1 MTTGVST
8 SSRVPFQMTTARW
21 FNAALA
27 VFVVAVIIFGGAT
40 QSAFLTTDN
49 LIAVVRAAALIGI
62 AAVGMTFI
70 TLSGNFVSLSTEQ
83 TAIISAILFA
93 MALGAG
99 WSLWP
104 AVLVTVVVAGA
115 LGLVQGYIVSL
126 GLNSIV
132 TSLGAGAAI
141 FGLANVITN
150 NRTIQ
155 ARSTVADWL
164 GTSRPLGIPIQ
175 VWIFLGLTVITMVV
189 LKKTTFGRRVTLV
202 GSNRDAARSSGIPVG
217 RVVTWSFIIASTFA
231 SICGVLLVA
240 QVGQAKVLNFEG
252 FNIDV
257 VAAVLVGGTAIQGG
271 EGSTLR
277 TALGAIAIALLAN
290 YMLLSQFEYGT
301 RLAIT
306 GLVVGV
312 AVIAFNWVRGR
323 SSS

>member
-1 MTTGVST
+1 MTATDTAV
-8 SSRVPFQMTTARW
+8 RQPRLEMTRSRW
-21 FNAALA
+21 FNVGLTALI
-27 VFVVAVIIFGGAT
+27 VVVIVFGGIT
-40 QSAFLTTDN
+40 QEQFLTTDN

-99 WSLWP
+99 WDLWP
-104 AVLVTVVVAGA
+104 AVAVVLVVSVVLGA
-115 LGLVQGYIVSL
+115 LQGWIVSL

-141 FGLANVITN
+141 FGLANVITD

-175 VWIFLGLTVITMVV
+175 VWIFLALTAVTMIV
-189 LKKTTFGRRVTLV
+189 LTKTNFGRRVRLV
-202 GSNRDAARSSGIPVG
+202 GANRDTAKASGIRVG
-217 RVVTWSFIIASTFA
+217 RTVIYSFLIASSFA
-231 SICGVLLVA
+231 ALCGILLVA
-240 QVGQAKVLNFEG
+240 QVGQAKVLNFQG

-271 EGSTLR
+271 QGSTLR
-277 TALGAIAIALLAN
+277 TALGAIAIALLTN

-301 RLAIT
+301 RLVIT
-306 GLVVGV
+306 GIVVGA
-312 AVIAFNWVRGR
+312 AVLAFNWVRGR
-323 SSS
+323 ST

>member
-1 MTTGVST
+1 MSSTTAT
-8 SSRVPFQMTTARW
+8 AEAPRFQMTRARW
-21 FNAALA
+21 FNVALA
-27 VFVVAVIIFGGAT
+27 VIVLIVIIIGGAT
-40 QSAFLTTDN
+40 QSQFLTTDN
-49 LIAVVRAAALIGI
+49 FIAVLRAAALIGI

-99 WSLWP
+99 WSLLP
-104 AVLVTVVVAGA
+104 AVIMVIAVSLV
-115 LGLVQGYIVSL
+115 LGLLQGFIVSL

-141 FGLANVITN
+141 FGIANVITD
-150 NRTIQ
+150 NRTVQ
-155 ARSTVADWL
+155 ARSTVADFL
-164 GTSRPLGIPIQ
+164 GSSRPLGIPIQ
-175 VWIFLGLTVITMVV
+175 VWIFLLLTLITMIV
-189 LKKTTFGRRVTLV
+189 LRKTNFGRRVTLV
-202 GSNRDAARSSGIPVG
+202 GSNRNTAKASGIRVG
-217 RVVTWSFIIASTFA
+217 RTIIYSFLIASSFA
-231 SICGVLLVA
+231 ALCGILLVA

-277 TALGAIAIALLAN
+277 TALGAIAIALLSN
-290 YMLLSQFEYGT
+290 YMLLAQFEYGT

-306 GLVVGV
+306 GAVVGI
-312 AVIAFNWVRGR
+312 AVIAFNWVRQR
-323 SSS
+323 SS

>member
-1 MTTGVST
+1 MMTTQVVGVTSRFSMS
-8 SSRVPFQMTTARW
+8 SSRR
-21 FNAALA
+21 FNIGLA
-27 VFVVAVIIFGGAT
+27 CLIILIVAFGGLT
-40 QSAFLTTDN
+40 QDQFLTSDN
-49 LIAVVRAAALIGI
+49 MIAVVRASALIGI

-70 TLSGNFVSLSTEQ
+70 TLSGNFVSLATEQ

-93 MALGAG
+93 MALSAG
-99 WSLWP
+99 WPLWP
-104 AVLVTVVVAGA
+104 SIFVTIAVSLV
-115 LGLVQGYIVSL
+115 LGLVQGWIVSL

-141 FGLANVITN
+141 FGLANVITD

-175 VWIFLGLTVITMVV
+175 VWIFICLTVVTMVV
-189 LKKTTFGRRVTLV
+189 LKKTSFGRRVTLV
-202 GSNRDAARSSGIPVG
+202 GSNIETAKASGIRVG
-217 RVVTWSFIIASTFA
+217 HVVIYSFLIASSFA
-231 SICGVLLVA
+231 AICGILLVA
-240 QVGQAKVLNFEG
+240 QVGQAKVLNFEN

-277 TALGAIAIALLAN
+277 TAFGAIAIALLTN

-301 RLAIT
+301 RLVIT

-312 AVIAFNWVRGR
+312 AVLAFNWVRKR
-323 SSS
+323 SS

>member
-1 MTTGVST
+1 MSSTTAT
-8 SSRVPFQMTTARW
+8 AEAPRFQMTRARW
-21 FNAALA
+21 FNVALA
-27 VFVVAVIIFGGAT
+27 VIVLAVIIVGGAT
-40 QSAFLTTDN
+40 QDQFLTSDN
-49 LIAVVRAAALIGI
+49 FIAVLRAAALIGI

-99 WSLWP
+99 WSLLP
-104 AVLVTVVVAGA
+104 AMAVVIAVSLV
-115 LGLVQGYIVSL
+115 LGLLQGFIVSL

-141 FGLANVITN
+141 FGIANVITD
-150 NRTIQ
+150 NRTVQ
-155 ARSTVADWL
+155 ARSTVADFL
-164 GTSRPLGIPIQ
+164 GSSRPLGIPIQ
-175 VWIFLGLTVITMVV
+175 VWIFVLLTVVTMVV
-189 LKKTTFGRRVTLV
+189 LRKTNFGRRVTLV
-202 GSNRDAARSSGIPVG
+202 GSNRNTAKASGVRVG
-217 RVVTWSFIIASTFA
+217 RTIVYSFLIASSFA
-231 SICGVLLVA
+231 ALCGILLVA

-277 TALGAIAIALLAN
+277 TALGAIAIALLSN
-290 YMLLSQFEYGT
+290 YMLLAQFEYGT

-306 GLVVGV
+306 GAVVGI
-312 AVIAFNWVRGR
+312 AVIAFNWVRTR
-323 SSS
+323 SS

>member
-1 MTTGVST
+1 MSSTTAT
-8 SSRVPFQMTTARW
+8 AEAPRFQMTRARW
-21 FNAALA
+21 FNVALA
-27 VFVVAVIIFGGAT
+27 VIVLAVIIVGGAT
-40 QSAFLTTDN
+40 QDQFLTSDN
-49 LIAVVRAAALIGI
+49 FIAVLRAAALIGI

-99 WSLWP
+99 WSLIP
-104 AVLVTVVVAGA
+104 AMAVVIGVSLV
-115 LGLVQGYIVSL
+115 LGLLQGFIVSL

-141 FGLANVITN
+141 FGIANVITD
-150 NRTIQ
+150 NRTVQ
-155 ARSTVADWL
+155 ARSTVADFL
-164 GTSRPLGIPIQ
+164 GSSRPLGIPIQ
-175 VWIFLGLTVITMVV
+175 VWIFVLLTVVTMVV
-189 LKKTTFGRRVTLV
+189 LRKTNFGRRVTLV
-202 GSNRDAARSSGIPVG
+202 GSNRNTAKASGVRVG
-217 RVVTWSFIIASTFA
+217 RTIVYSFLIASSFA
-231 SICGVLLVA
+231 ALCGILLVA

-277 TALGAIAIALLAN
+277 TALGAIAIALLSN
-290 YMLLSQFEYGT
+290 YMLLAQFEYGT

-306 GLVVGV
+306 GAVVGI
-312 AVIAFNWVRGR
+312 AVIAFNWVRTR
-323 SSS
+323 SS

>member
-1 MTTGVST
+1 MTRS
-8 SSRVPFQMTTARW
+8 RW
-21 FNAALA
+21 FNVGLTALI
-27 VFVVAVIIFGGAT
+27 VVVIAFGGIT
-40 QSAFLTTDN
+40 QEQFLTTDN

-99 WSLWP
+99 WDLWP
-104 AVLVTVVVAGA
+104 AVIVVLIVSVVLGA
-115 LGLVQGYIVSL
+115 LQGWIVSL

-141 FGLANVITN
+141 FGLANVITD

-175 VWIFLGLTVITMVV
+175 VWIFLGLTALTMVV
-189 LKKTTFGRRVTLV
+189 LTKTNFGRRVRLV
-202 GSNRDAARSSGIPVG
+202 GANRETAKASGIRVG
-217 RVVTWSFIIASTFA
+217 RTVIYSFLIASSFA
-231 SICGVLLVA
+231 ALCGILLVA
-240 QVGQAKVLNFEG
+240 QVGQAKVLNFQG

-271 EGSTLR
+271 QGSTLR
-277 TALGAIAIALLAN
+277 TALGAIAIALLTN

-301 RLAIT
+301 RLVIT
-306 GLVVGV
+306 GLVVGA
-312 AVIAFNWVRGR
+312 AVLAFNWVRGR
-323 SSS
+323 ST